1 MKKALMVASVA
12 SMIDLFNMN
21 NIRLLQN
28 MGYQVDIA
36 CNFENGNITS
46 NERIKEFKVELEDM
60 NINYFHI
67 PIPRS
72 TFRVKDIYKSLK
84 IMKQLS
90 MTNNYELVH
99 CHSPIGSI
107 ICREAFKNSST
118 RTIYT
123 AHGFHFFRGAP
134 FKNWLL
140 FYPIEKYYSKYTD
153 TLITINQEDYQLA
166 NSKFNKKT
174 SIVKTNGIGVDTSK
188 FSLQNVECEEL
199 DSKLIIHKENTII
212 LSVGQLSRRKNHEV
226 IIEAIYLLNNPKIKY
241 LIIGEGEL
249 HSKLDKLIQKLNLE
263 SQVYLLGYKGNVNQ
277 YLSIADIYAFPS
289 LQEGLPASLMEAMAV
304 GLPCVVSNIRGNN
317 DLIVNGKGGYLV
329 DTNSPREYAQYLDR
343 LMSSKVLQKSM
354 SQYNIER
361 VKLFDVETVNQQMN
375 RIYNITDN

>member
-1 MKKALMVASVA
+1 MKRALMYASVA

-21 NIRLLQN
+21 NIRLLQQE
-28 MGYQVDIA
+28 GFQVDVA
-36 CNFENGNITS
+36 CNFENGSITS
-46 NERIKEFKVELEDM
+46 NERINEFKAELEKM

-72 TFRVKDIYKSLK
+72 IFRLKDIYKSLE
-84 IMKQLS
+84 MTKQLS
-90 MTNNYELVH
+90 NTMNYEIVH

-118 RTIYT
+118 RVIYT

-166 NSKFNKKT
+166 NSKFNKKP

-188 FSLQNVECEEL
+188 FSLQNVDREEL
-199 DSKLIIHKENTII
+199 DSKIRIHEENTII

-226 IIEAIYLLNNPKIKY
+226 IIEAIHLLNNPKIKY

-317 DLIVNGKGGYLV
+317 DLIVNSKGGYLV
-329 DTNSPREYAQYLDR
+329 NINSPREYAQYLDR

-361 VKLFDVETVNQQMN
+361 VKLFDVETVHQQMSQ
-375 RIYNITDN
+375 IYKEDYN